1 MPQSHTLGGIEIM
14 FVLLFIWILS
24 LALTVFL
31 YTTYRRDAS
40 AKEINEEIHGLNIIS
55 LGISVIWLFVI
66 TIWFLVYMLN

>member
-1 MPQSHTLGGIEIM
+1 MPQSYTLGGIKIM

-31 YTTYRRDAS
+31 YITYRRDAS
-40 AKEINEEIHGLNIIS
+40 AKEINGEIYGLNIIS
-55 LGISVIWLFVI
+55 LGMSVIWLFVI